1 MTICITFNNE
11 KNLLVTCSV
20 IVVKK
25 NVNSHSDSLG
35 YHGESIPIE
44 AGRCLSRSG
53 KSFWH
58 SYPTHEGDPKGAMR
72 ERLRRGIVSKCG

>member
-1 MTICITFNNE
+1 MFIVKEGKRCELNNV
-11 KNLLVTCSV
+11 N
-20 IVVKK
+20 
-25 NVNSHSDSLG
+25 NVNSHSDSPG

-58 SYPTHEGDPKGAMR
+58 SYPTHEGDSKGAMR